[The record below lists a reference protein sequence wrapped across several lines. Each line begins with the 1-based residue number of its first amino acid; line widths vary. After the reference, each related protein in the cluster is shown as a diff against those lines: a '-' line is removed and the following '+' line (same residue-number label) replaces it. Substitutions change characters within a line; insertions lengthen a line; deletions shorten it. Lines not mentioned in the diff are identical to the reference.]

1 MKKKIISA
9 LLAAMALLGC
19 LALSGCSSSTDGAGG
34 TGDYNSEV
42 SGYGAY
48 SYGSSNTYNDYD
60 YSSKSSSK

>member
-42 SGYGAY
+42 SGYGA
-48 SYGSSNTYNDYD
+48 
-60 YSSKSSSK
+60 